1 MIGIISSRNNIFL
14 LILVVGV
21 GISLSF
27 LSYHYSGLTADQIAD
42 VASNDIR
49 SNAIIETDGLSRTL
63 LHIIDPIST
72 NLEILSKMVNYS
84 DIEGT
89 KKLIDQVQNST
100 NTLTEGYYWI
110 DEKGRIVSISNVNSS
125 LIHSYNSINLSN
137 REYFVIPK
145 ETMSRYY
152 SSAIESIDK
161 IPRLYI
167 SFPIIE
173 KSSPSVSIF
182 KGVIVSSIKIH
193 ELGNFLQSEITPQVA
208 SNVGL
213 MDKNGVIIY
222 SRNPELIG
230 KNYLDTEFQS
240 LIPEEIKGPYNSI
253 LERSLQGSSGAD
265 DLLLM
270 GGNKTTISYQPVSIG
285 GKYLWT
291 LFVSAPHQL
300 ATEVG
305 VLINNQKNFST
316 LMVLIIGIIA
326 LGIAFLILSW
336 NKRLESAV
344 NSRTIELKEANN
356 SLKENNKLLELANE
370 KLKIHDKMQKEFI
383 NIAAHELRT
392 PIMPI
397 LGDAMFLEKQF
408 EAGKKEVMIDKEQVS
423 SIIRNAKRLKRLS
436 SDILDITRIESQ
448 SLKLNKEKFNIKDV
462 IVSCISDIKLQIIS
476 NNSEQLNNL
485 DIVYY
490 PKDVFVFADKNRIT
504 QVIFNLLSNSLKFT
518 ESGSITVEAS
528 LERDKTKNKD
538 YVVVRVTDSGQGID
552 DENLP
557 RLFTKFASKSFEGTG
572 LGLFFL
578 KVLFILILEIFGL
591 IITLSV
597 VPHSALEY
605 LRNNENICVQPVSF

>member
-1 MIGIISSRNNIFL
+1 MVGIVLSRNNIFL
-14 LILVVGV
+14 LILVIGV

-63 LHIIDPIST
+63 IHIIDPIST
-72 NLEILSKMVNYS
+72 NLEILSNVVNYS
-84 DIEGT
+84 NIEGT
-89 KKLIDQVQNST
+89 QVLIDQVQNST
-100 NTLTEGYYWI
+100 KGLTEGYYWI
-110 DEKGRIVSISNVNSS
+110 DEDGRIVSISNVNLSS
-125 LIHSYNSINLSN
+125 IYSYGSINLSN

-145 ETMSRYY
+145 ETMSKYY

-173 KSSPSVSIF
+173 KSNSSKSTF

-193 ELGNFLQSEITPQVA
+193 ELGTFLQNELTPQVA

-222 SRNPELIG
+222 SRNPALIG

-240 LIPEEIKGPYNSI
+240 LIPQEIKGPYNSI

-270 GGNKTTISYQPVSIG
+270 GGNKTTITYQPVYIG
-285 GKYLWT
+285 GKYIWT

-305 VLINNQKNFST
+305 ALINDQKNFST
-316 LMVLIIGIIA
+316 LMVLIIGIVA

-336 NKRLESAV
+336 NKQLESAV
-344 NSRTIELKEANN
+344 NSRTIELKEANK
-356 SLKENNKLLELANE
+356 SLQENNKLLELANE
-370 KLKIHDKMQKEFI
+370 KLSTHDRMQKEFI

-397 LGDAMFLEKQF
+397 LGDAIFLEKQF
-408 EAGKKEVMIDKEQVS
+408 EAGKKEVMVDKEQVS
-423 SIIRNAKRLKRLS
+423 SIIRNAKRLKRLA
-436 SDILDITRIESQ
+436 SDILDITKIESQ

-462 IVSCISDIKLQIIS
+462 IASSISDIKVQMNSSNPEQLKNLQI
-476 NNSEQLNNL
+476 NYN
-485 DIVYY
+485 

-504 QVIFNLLSNSLKFT
+504 QVIFNLLSNSIKFT
-518 ESGSITVEAS
+518 ESGSITIDVI
-528 LERDKTKNKD
+528 LEKDQTKNIH
-538 YVVVRVTDSGQGID
+538 YVVVSISDSGQGID
-552 DENLP
+552 SEILP

-572 LGLFFL
+572 LGLFIS
-578 KVLFILILEIFGL
+578 KSIIHSHYGEIW
-591 IITLSV
+591 
-597 VPHSALEY
+597 AY
-605 LRNNENICVQPVSF
+605 NNHECGATFCFKIPQQ

>member
-1 MIGIISSRNNIFL
+1 MVGIVLSRNNIFL
-14 LILVVGV
+14 LILVIGV

-72 NLEILSKMVNYS
+72 NLEILSNVVNYS
-84 DIEGT
+84 NIEGT
-89 KKLIDQVQNST
+89 QVLVDQVQNST
-100 NTLTEGYYWI
+100 KGLTEGYYWI
-110 DEKGRIVSISNVNSS
+110 NEKGRIVSISNVNLSS
-125 LIHSYNSINLSN
+125 IYSYGSINLSN

-145 ETMSRYY
+145 ETMSKYY

-173 KSSPSVSIF
+173 KSNSSERSF
-182 KGVIVSSIKIH
+182 KGVVVSSIKID
-193 ELGNFLQSEITPQVA
+193 ELGTFLQNELTPQVA

-222 SRNPELIG
+222 SRNPVLIG
-230 KNYLDTEFQS
+230 KNYLEKEFQS
-240 LIPEEIKGPYNSI
+240 LIPQEIKGPYNSI

-270 GGNKTTISYQPVSIG
+270 GGNKTTITYQPVYIG

-305 VLINNQKNFST
+305 VLINDQKNFST
-316 LMVLIIGIIA
+316 LMVLIIGIVA

-336 NKRLESAV
+336 NKQLESAV
-344 NSRTIELKEANN
+344 NSRTTELKEANK

-370 KLKIHDKMQKEFI
+370 KLNIHDRMQKEFI

-397 LGDAMFLEKQF
+397 LGDAIFLEKQF
-408 EAGKKEVMIDKEQVS
+408 EAGKKEVMVDKEQVG
-423 SIIRNAKRLKRLS
+423 SIIRNAKRLKRLA
-436 SDILDITRIESQ
+436 SDILDITKIESQ
-448 SLKLNKEKFNIKDV
+448 SLKLNKEKFNIRDV
-462 IVSCISDIKLQIIS
+462 IASSISDIKVQINSSSPEQLDNLQI
-476 NNSEQLNNL
+476 NYN
-485 DIVYY
+485 
-490 PKDVFVFADKNRIT
+490 PKDIFVFADKNRIT
-504 QVIFNLLSNSLKFT
+504 QVIFNLLSNSVKFT
-518 ESGSITVEAS
+518 ESGSITVDVT
-528 LERDKTKNKD
+528 LEKDQLKNIH
-538 YVVVRVTDSGQGID
+538 YVVVSISDSGQGID
-552 DENLP
+552 SEILP

-572 LGLFFL
+572 LGLFISKSIVHSHYGEIWAYNNHDCGATFCF
-578 KVLFILILEIFGL
+578 KV
-591 IITLSV
+591 
-597 VPHSALEY
+597 P
-605 LRNNENICVQPVSF
+605 QQ

>member
-1 MIGIISSRNNIFL
+1 MVGIVLSRNNIFL
-14 LILVVGV
+14 LILVIGV
-21 GISLSF
+21 GISLAF
-27 LSYHYSGLTADQIAD
+27 LSYHYSGLTSDKIAD

-72 NLEILSKMVNYS
+72 NLEILSNVANYS
-84 DIEGT
+84 NVENTRI
-89 KKLIDQVQNST
+89 LIDQVQNST
-100 NTLTEGYYWI
+100 KELTEGYYWI

-125 LIHSYNSINLSN
+125 LINSYSSIDLSN

-145 ETMSRYY
+145 ETMSTYY
-152 SSAIESIDK
+152 SSAIESIDN

-173 KSSPSVSIF
+173 KSNSSNSTF
-182 KGVIVSSIKIH
+182 NGVIVSSIKIH
-193 ELGNFLQSEITPQVA
+193 ELGNFLQSELTPQVA

-222 SRNPELIG
+222 ARNPGLIG
-230 KNYLDTEFQS
+230 KNYLGTEFQS
-240 LIPEEIKGPYNSI
+240 LIPQEIKGPYNSI

-270 GGNKTTISYQPVSIG
+270 GGNKTTITYQPVYIG

-300 ATEVG
+300 ASEVG
-305 VLINNQKNFST
+305 ALINNQKNFST
-316 LMVLIIGIIA
+316 LMVLIIGIVA

-336 NKRLESAV
+336 NKQLRSAV
-344 NSRTIELKEANN
+344 DSRTIELKEANN

-370 KLKIHDKMQKEFI
+370 KLSIHDKMQKEFI

-397 LGDAMFLEKQF
+397 LGDAIFLEKQF
-408 EAGKKEVMIDKEQVS
+408 EAGKKEVVVDKEQVS
-423 SIIRNAKRLKRLS
+423 SIIRNAKRLKRLA
-436 SDILDITRIESQ
+436 SDILDITKIESQ

-462 IVSCISDIKLQIIS
+462 IVSSISDIKAQIIS
-476 NNSEQLNNL
+476 SNPEQLNNL
-485 DIVYY
+485 QIIYD
-490 PKDVFVFADKNRIT
+490 PNDVFVFADKNRIT
-504 QVIFNLLSNSLKFT
+504 QVIFNLLSNALKFT
-518 ESGSITVEAS
+518 EKGSITIDVM
-528 LERDKTKNKD
+528 LEKDKTKNID
-538 YVVVRVTDSGQGID
+538 NVIVCISDSGQGID
-552 DENLP
+552 PEILP

-572 LGLFFL
+572 LGLFISKSIIHSHFGKIWAFNNSDNGATFCFKIPL
-578 KVLFILILEIFGL
+578 K
-591 IITLSV
+591 
-597 VPHSALEY
+597 
-605 LRNNENICVQPVSF
+605 

>member
-1 MIGIISSRNNIFL
+1 MIGIILSRNNIFL

-63 LHIIDPIST
+63 IHIIDPIST

-173 KSSPSVSIF
+173 KSSPFAGVF

-208 SNVGL
+208 STVGL

-436 SDILDITRIESQ
+436 SDILDITKIESQ

-552 DENLP
+552 DEILP

-572 LGLFFL
+572 LGLFIS
-578 KVLFILILEIFGL
+578 KS
-591 IITLSV
+591 IIHSHYGNIWAYNNSV
-597 VPHSALEY
+597 SGATFCFRIPQ
-605 LRNNENICVQPVSF
+605 N

>member
-1 MIGIISSRNNIFL
+1 MVGIVLSRNNIFL
-14 LILVVGV
+14 LILVIGV

-72 NLEILSKMVNYS
+72 NLEILSNVVNYS
-84 DIEGT
+84 NIEGT
-89 KKLIDQVQNST
+89 QVLIDQVQNST
-100 NTLTEGYYWI
+100 KGLTEGYYWI
-110 DEKGRIVSISNVNSS
+110 NEKGQIVSISNVNLSS
-125 LIHSYNSINLSN
+125 IYSYGSINLSN

-145 ETMSRYY
+145 ETMSKYY

-173 KSSPSVSIF
+173 NSNSSKSGF
-182 KGVIVSSIKIH
+182 KGVVVSSIKIH
-193 ELGNFLQSEITPQVA
+193 ELGTFLQNELTPQVA

-222 SRNPELIG
+222 SRNPALIG
-230 KNYLDTEFQS
+230 KNYLENEFQS
-240 LIPEEIKGPYNSI
+240 LIPQEIKGPYNSI

-265 DLLLM
+265 DLLLK
-270 GGNKTTISYQPVSIG
+270 GGNKTTITYQPVYIG

-305 VLINNQKNFST
+305 VLINDQKNFST
-316 LMVLIIGIIA
+316 LMVLIIGIVA

-336 NKRLESAV
+336 NKQLESAV
-344 NSRTIELKEANN
+344 NSRTTELKEANK

-370 KLKIHDKMQKEFI
+370 KLNIHDRMQKEFI

-397 LGDAMFLEKQF
+397 LGDAIFLEKQF
-408 EAGKKEVMIDKEQVS
+408 EAGKKEVMVDKEQVG
-423 SIIRNAKRLKRLS
+423 SIIRNAKRLKRLA
-436 SDILDITRIESQ
+436 SDILDITKIESQ

-462 IVSCISDIKLQIIS
+462 IASSISDIKVQINSSNPEQLENLQI
-476 NNSEQLNNL
+476 NYN
-485 DIVYY
+485 
-490 PKDVFVFADKNRIT
+490 PKDIFVFADKNRIT
-504 QVIFNLLSNSLKFT
+504 QVIFNLLSNSVKFT
-518 ESGSITVEAS
+518 ESGSITVDVT
-528 LERDKTKNKD
+528 LEKDQLKNIH
-538 YVVVRVTDSGQGID
+538 YVVVSISDSGQGID
-552 DENLP
+552 SEILP

-572 LGLFFL
+572 LGLFISKSIVHSHYGEIWAYNNHDCGATFCF
-578 KVLFILILEIFGL
+578 KV
-591 IITLSV
+591 
-597 VPHSALEY
+597 P
-605 LRNNENICVQPVSF
+605 QQ

>member
-1 MIGIISSRNNIFL
+1 MIGIVLSRNNVFL
-14 LILVVGV
+14 LILVIGV

-27 LSYHYSGLTADQIAD
+27 LSYHYSGITADQISS

-63 LHIIDPIST
+63 IHIIDPIST
-72 NLEILSKMVNYS
+72 NLEILSNMANYS
-84 DIEGT
+84 NIEWT

-100 NTLTEGYYWI
+100 KNLTEGYYWI
-110 DEKGRIVSISNVNSS
+110 DETGKIVAISNVNSS
-125 LIHSYNSINLSN
+125 LIHSYSSINLSN

-173 KSSPSVSIF
+173 KSNSSKSSF

-193 ELGNFLQSEITPQVA
+193 ELGTFLQNELTPQVA

-222 SRNPELIG
+222 SRNPILIG

-240 LIPEEIKGPYNSI
+240 LIPKEIKGPYNSI

-270 GGNKTTISYQPVSIG
+270 GGNKTTITYQPVYIG

-305 VLINNQKNFST
+305 VLINDQKNFST
-316 LMVLIIGIIA
+316 LMVLIIGIVA

-336 NKRLESAV
+336 NKQLESAV
-344 NSRTIELKEANN
+344 NSRTTELKEANK

-370 KLKIHDKMQKEFI
+370 KLNIHDRMQKEFI

-397 LGDAMFLEKQF
+397 LGDAIFLEKQF
-408 EAGKKEVMIDKEQVS
+408 ETGKKEVMVDKEQVG
-423 SIIRNAKRLKRLS
+423 SIIRNAKRLKRLA
-436 SDILDITRIESQ
+436 SDILDITKIESQ

-462 IVSCISDIKLQIIS
+462 IASSISDIKVQINSSNPEQLENLQI
-476 NNSEQLNNL
+476 NYN
-485 DIVYY
+485 
-490 PKDVFVFADKNRIT
+490 PKDIFIFADKNRIT
-504 QVIFNLLSNSLKFT
+504 QVIFNLLSNSVKFT
-518 ESGSITVEAS
+518 ESGAITVDVT
-528 LERDKTKNKD
+528 LEKDLLKNIH
-538 YVVVRVTDSGQGID
+538 YVVVNITDSGQGID
-552 DENLP
+552 PEILP
-557 RLFTKFASKSFEGTG
+557 RLFTKFVSKSFEGTG
-572 LGLFFL
+572 LGLFIS
-578 KVLFILILEIFGL
+578 KSIVHSHNGEIW
-591 IITLSV
+591 
-597 VPHSALEY
+597 AY
-605 LRNNENICVQPVSF
+605 NNPGNGATFCFK